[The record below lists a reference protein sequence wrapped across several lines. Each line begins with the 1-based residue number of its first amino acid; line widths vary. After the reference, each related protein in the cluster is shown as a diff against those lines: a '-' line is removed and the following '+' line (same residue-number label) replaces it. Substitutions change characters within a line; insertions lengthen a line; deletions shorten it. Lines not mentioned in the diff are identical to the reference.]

1 MIRRYLVASATLLIS
16 LCLLNPSHAMDPAL
30 GAITPVGIQ
39 RGVETEVI
47 INGARLTDAEQLLF
61 YTPGFQ
67 VKKLE
72 VVNDNT
78 VKVLVAVA
86 ADCTPGI
93 HALRVKTATGI
104 SDLKTFTVG
113 ILPQVTEKEPNSN
126 FTEPQPIAQ
135 NVTVL
140 GVVENEDVDHF
151 VIEAKKGERI
161 TAELE
166 GLRLGYTFFD
176 PYVAILN
183 SDRFEISRSD
193 DNALLSQ
200 DCLCQ
205 VIAPEDGKYIIQ
217 VRESSFGGDGNCK
230 YRLHVGNFPR
240 PRAALPAG
248 GKPGESIE
256 VTWLGDVGGPF
267 KSTVVLPT
275 KLGEAS
281 VLAQDAVGL
290 APSPNVFRVADLPS
304 ALESEPN
311 NEIAKAS
318 AGSSPGAM
326 HGVIDVP
333 GDVDYFKFTAKK
345 DEQYD
350 VRCYARGGLR
360 SPLDSVVTIL
370 NAQGAGIV
378 GNDDT
383 AGPDSYMRFGVPAD
397 GDYYVVTTDHLKAG
411 GPEYAYRLE
420 INRVAAALTMA
431 LPERQQYVP
440 VTLAVPRGNR
450 MAVMVQAQRANFGG
464 DLNVQYQNMPAGMT
478 VESVPLGANLTDV
491 PVLFSATADAASA
504 GALIDIFGTPVD
516 PNLKLDGHL
525 SQRMMLVRGQN
536 NIDVWGH
543 TADRM
548 AAAITKEIPYAI
560 EIVEPKA
567 PIVRNGQLNLKVV
580 AKRAADFTAPISVF
594 FLYHPPGVAS
604 NGSISIAEGQTEALI
619 PVTANGGAAIGDWKI
634 AVIGRAGYGNGAV
647 ECSSQLATLKIS
659 DMYVNLAFQKAA
671 VEQGKPVDFVVN
683 VEKKIDFEGNAKIE
697 LLGLPAGVTSAPLE
711 FNKDA
716 KELVFKLN
724 VDKTTRPGKYGLLC
738 QVTPQVAGEPVVHV
752 IGSGELRVDEPLPP
766 KPAAAAAPA
775 PMPAAAAPPPAAE
788 KPPEKRLTRL
798 EQLRLDKEKQK
809 KP

>member
-1 MIRRYLVASATLLIS
+1 MFRQVLLASLSLSVAFVSIDSAA
-16 LCLLNPSHAMDPAL
+16 AMDPAL
-30 GAITPVGIQ
+30 GAITPVGVQ

-47 INGARLTDAEQLLF
+47 INGARLADTQQILF
-61 YTPGFQ
+61 YTPGFE

-72 VVNDNT
+72 AVNDNT
-78 VKVLVAVA
+78 VKIQLAVTP
-86 ADCTPGI
+86 DCVPGI

-113 ILPQVTEKEPNSN
+113 VLPQVQEKEPNSN
-126 FTEPQPIAQ
+126 FNEPQPIAM

-140 GVVENEDVDHF
+140 GVVDNEDVDHF
-151 VIEAKKGERI
+151 VIDAKKGDRI

-183 SDRFEISRSD
+183 SERFELSRSD

-205 VIAPEDGKYIIQ
+205 VIAPEDGKYIVQ

-248 GKPGESIE
+248 GKPGETLE
-256 VTWLGDVGGPF
+256 VTWLGDINGPF
-267 KSTVVLPT
+267 KSTVTLPT
-275 KLGEAS
+275 KPGEAS
-281 VLAQDAVGL
+281 ILAQDAIGL
-290 APSPNVFRVADLPS
+290 APSPNAFRVAELTGS
-304 ALESEPN
+304 IEAEPN
-311 NEIAKAS
+311 NELAKAS
-318 AGSSPGAM
+318 AGAAPGAM
-326 HGVIDVP
+326 HGVIEAP
-333 GDVDYFKFTAKK
+333 GDFDFFKFSAKAN
-345 DEQYD
+345 EQYD
-350 VRCYARGGLR
+350 IRCYARGGLR

-378 GNDDT
+378 ANDDST
-383 AGPDSYMRFGVPAD
+383 GPDSYMRFGVPAD
-397 GDYYVVTTDHLKAG
+397 GDYFVHVTDHLKAG
-411 GPEYAYRLE
+411 GPEYAYRVE
-420 INRVAAALTMA
+420 ITRVAPALTMA

-440 VTLAVPRGNR
+440 VTLQVPRGNR
-450 MAVMVQAQRANFGG
+450 MAIMVQAQRANFGG
-464 DLNVQYQNMPAGMT
+464 DLNIKYDNLPPEMAVEAAPMT
-478 VESVPLGANLTDV
+478 ANTTDI
-491 PVLFSATADAASA
+491 PVLFSAPANAAPLGS
-504 GALIDIFGTPVD
+504 LVDIVGTPTD
-516 PNLKLDGHL
+516 ANLKVEGRL

-548 AAAITKEIPYAI
+548 AAAITTEIPYSI

-567 PIVRNGQLNLKVV
+567 PLVRNGQMNLKVI
-580 AKRAADFTAPISVF
+580 AKRAPEFKAPISVF
-594 FLYHPPGVAS
+594 FLYHPPGVSS
-604 NGSISIAEGQTEALI
+604 NGSIVIPEGQSEALI
-619 PVTANGGAAIGDWKI
+619 PVTANGAAGIGDWKI
-634 AVIGRAGYGNGAV
+634 VVIGRAGYGNGAV

-671 VEQGKPVDFVVN
+671 VEQGNPTDFVIN
-683 VEKKIDFEGNAKIE
+683 IEKKIDFEGNAKME
-697 LLGLPAGVTSAPLE
+697 LLGLPAGVTTQALE

-716 KELVFKLN
+716 KELAFKLQ
-724 VDKTTRPGKYGLLC
+724 VDKTTRAGKYGILA
-738 QVTPQVAGEPVVHV
+738 QVTPVVAGEPVVHV

-766 KPAAAAAPA
+766 KPAAAAAPP
-775 PMPAAAAPPPAAE
+775 PMPAAAPPPAE